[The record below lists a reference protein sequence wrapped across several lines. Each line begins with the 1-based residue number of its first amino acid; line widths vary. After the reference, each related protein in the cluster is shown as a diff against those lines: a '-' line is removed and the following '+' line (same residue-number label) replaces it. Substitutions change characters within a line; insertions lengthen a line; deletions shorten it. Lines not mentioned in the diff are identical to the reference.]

1 MYGPG
6 RCRYPLVFACAVVA
20 ALALAFPATGQ
31 GRFRIHQAFLGEPP
45 KATFF
50 LEVFDGAETSPAP
63 VDGDHLRFFCEGRP
77 LPLLASSPLE
87 GSGEGTAFIFLV
99 DISKSL
105 REPQMRLMREALS
118 RFVEKMG
125 PADWGAL
132 LSFGDEVRLL
142 ADFTADRQRLLRE
155 IDALRLSDMT
165 TNLHRGLVRTQELAR
180 RLDEGLPRRRV
191 AIVLSDGKN
200 EAVGGETREEVLD
213 SLRRDGIPLFAL
225 GFYAPPLEPMR
236 PHLEWLRRFAEVSGG
251 EYFPPDGTPLGDILK
266 ELQRRLG
273 LVWHADVD
281 LSSLPFDGREVEVE
295 ARLAWRGEV
304 LTDRIRLRL
313 WPSSSS
319 PGKVTEPSSAP
330 QSEMKGE
337 SERAASTPRWPFF
350 LLPLLLLVA
359 LVLLFSLRRRGSF
372 KASPFDR
379 TGPLELI
386 IEINREG
393 HLEDVFSLSLADKTT
408 LGRSGD
414 SGICIKG
421 DPALSGLHCELF
433 LSQGRLYVRDLH
445 STNGTYLNGR
455 RLSADAVPV
464 AAGDELLLGRTTVRL
479 RRIGRENAPA

>member
-1 MYGPG
+1 MSGPG
-6 RCRYPLVFACAVVA
+6 RCRYALVFACAAVA
-20 ALALAFPATGQ
+20 ALVLAFPATGQ
-31 GRFRIHQAFLGEPP
+31 GRFRIHQALLGEPP

-50 LEVFDGAETSPAP
+50 LEAFDGEEAP
-63 VDGDHLRFFCEGRP
+63 PPLVDADHLQFFCEGRP
-77 LPLLASSPLE
+77 LPLLVSSPLE

-99 DISKSL
+99 DVSKSL

-142 ADFTADRQRLLRE
+142 ADFTTDRQRLLRE
-155 IDALRLSDMT
+155 IDGLRLSDMT
-165 TNLHRGLVRTQELAR
+165 THLHRGLVRAQELAR

-200 EAVGGETREEVLD
+200 EAVGGETREEVLE
-213 SLRRDGIPLFAL
+213 SLRREGIPLFAL

-236 PHLEWLRRFAEVSGG
+236 SHLEWLRRFAEVSGG
-251 EYFPPDGTPLGDILK
+251 EYFPPDGIPLGDILR

-281 LSSLPFDGREVEVE
+281 LSSLSFDGREIEVE

-313 WPSSSS
+313 WSSASS
-319 PGKVTEPSSAP
+319 GQATEPSSAP
-330 QSEMKGE
+330 QPAMGGE
-337 SERAASTPRWPFF
+337 SEEDVSAPLWPFF

-359 LVLLFSLRRRGSF
+359 LVLLVSLRRRGPF
-372 KASPFDR
+372 RASPFDR
-379 TGPLELI
+379 TGPHELA
-386 IEINREG
+386 IEIHREG
-393 HLEDVFSLSLADKTT
+393 HLEDVFSLSLAERAT
-408 LGRSGD
+408 LGRSD
-414 SGICIKG
+414 ESGICIKG
-421 DPALSGLHCELF
+421 DASVSGLHCELF
-433 LSQGRLYVRDLH
+433 LSQGRLFVRDLH

-455 RLSADAVPV
+455 RLSGDAVPV

-479 RRIGRENAPA
+479 RRIGRENAPT